1 MRHQVRTKFGSASR
15 SFDRVPR
22 IAKEWLDIS
31 SRAERYRLQA
41 HGYQRALS
49 APGLILAARLW
60 RPLWCYDGLASGAAA
75 PSTLTTLTGAL
86 ATPTATSLFT
96 GSISAAAAP
105 ALCA

>member
-1 MRHQVRTKFGSASR
+1 MRANKFDTKFGTGLWREVNKHTRKA
-15 SFDRVPR
+15 
-22 IAKEWLDIS
+22 WLDIS

-96 GSISAAAAP
+96 RSISAAAAP